1 MTISDKPFP
10 LPAGY
15 YRTTE
20 EWAAAWSSRENEG
33 QAAYLELYET
43 HRSAF
48 RKPVGL
54 DDEVP
59 REFHER
65 DHENAFVAVVPSG
78 RLWGPK
84 GAVIAPDNRL
94 LFDVSLELWGEE
106 PERHS
111 VFRQP
116 GLPPIRRFNET
127 WGVLT
132 YTASDF
138 YFHWMLDVL
147 PRIALIRQ
155 TGIAP
160 DKFVVNTHGASLLP
174 FQDETLTMIGIP
186 PEARIVMNGQ
196 DHLQADRLLVPSL
209 IGARSHYPE
218 WAIAFVREAFGA
230 YVNEPQA
237 GGFEKI
243 YVSREDAQ
251 YRNVVNEGQVA
262 DFLAKYGYKKIVL
275 SEWTVE
281 EQIRIF
287 ASARRIVAPH
297 GSNLTNLLF
306 CRPGAQVLEIF
317 SPHYVNAIY
326 WVLSNH
332 ARLDY
337 YYVLG
342 NKRTRLKSLFEIEK
356 MQGTNREQLDIEVDL
371 DRLGQMMRRAG
382 MDA

>member
-1 MTISDKPFP
+1 MTISDKPLP

-20 EWAAAWSSRENEG
+20 EWAAVWSPRGNEA
-33 QAAYLELYET
+33 QAAYLELYKT

-48 RKPVGL
+48 RRPVGL
-54 DDEVP
+54 DDEIP
-59 REFHER
+59 QEFHDR
-65 DHENAFVAVVPSG
+65 DHQSAFVAVIPGG
-78 RLWGPK
+78 RLWGAK

-116 GLPPIRRFNET
+116 GLPPVRRFRET

-160 DKFVVNTHGASLLP
+160 DKYVVNTHAASLLP
-174 FQDETLTMIGIP
+174 FQDETLAMIGIP
-186 PEARIVMNGQ
+186 PEARVVMSGQ
-196 DHLQADRLLVPSL
+196 DHLQAERLLVPSL
-209 IGARSHYPE
+209 IGVRSHYPE
-218 WAIAFVREAFGA
+218 WAIASVRAAFAA
-230 YVNEPQA
+230 YMNEPQDSEFA
-237 GGFEKI
+237 KI

-251 YRNVVNEGQVA
+251 YRNVTNEEQVA
-262 DFLAKYGYKKIVL
+262 DFLAKYGYKKIVP
-275 SEWTVE
+275 SEWTVK
-281 EQIRIF
+281 EQIHIF

-317 SPHYVNAIY
+317 SPHYINAIY

-342 NKRTRLKSLFEIEK
+342 SKRPRPRSLFEMEK
-356 MQGTNREQLDIEVDL
+356 MQGKNREQLDIEVDL

-382 MDA
+382 MEA